1 MRSPIGAAGI
11 WLNQDTFMTPF
22 DFDALIERRQTL
34 STKWSHPD
42 PEMIPMWIADM
53 DFAVAPAI
61 QAALR
66 ARAEHPVFGY
76 QFDVPALRQL
86 LVERLAKRH
95 GIAAEP
101 DQLIFSPGLVVALH
115 AAARAVGE
123 PGTGVVTFTPVYPPF
138 LTAPGTA
145 GKALIPVPLASQNQD
160 GILHYEIDFDALDH
174 ALAHADAAPCLF
186 MLCNP
191 HNPVG
196 RAFTRAELEQLA
208 EIILRHDLIVCSDE
222 IHADLTMPDA
232 AHTSFASLSP
242 EIAERT
248 ITLMAPSKAF
258 NIPGLGMGFAVISS
272 PALRARFKLITES
285 AGAFVTIFGFE
296 GAQAAYTQG
305 DAWLEALRVY
315 LGANR
320 DTLIDYVREN
330 LPQIALTRP
339 EATYMAWLDCRQ
351 IGIEGNPSRFFM
363 EKAKVWLNDGAVFGG
378 SGEGFVRLNYGCPR
392 ARLLEALDRM
402 RGALRAY
409 A

>member
-1 MRSPIGAAGI
+1 
-11 WLNQDTFMTPF
+11 MTPF
-22 DFDALIERRQTL
+22 DFDAPIERRQTL

-66 ARAEHPVFGY
+66 ARTEHPIFGY
-76 QFDVPALRQL
+76 QFDTPSLRQC
-86 LVERLAKRH
+86 LVERLASRH
-95 GIAAEP
+95 GVAAEP
-101 DQLIFSPGLVVALH
+101 DHLIFTPGLVVALH

-145 GKALIPVPLASQNQD
+145 GKSLIPVPLASESQD
-160 GILHYEIDFDALDH
+160 GILRYSIDFDALEH
-174 ALAHADAAPCLF
+174 ALDHADAAPRLF

-196 RAFTRAELEQLA
+196 RAFTRAELERLG
-208 EIILRHDLIVCSDE
+208 EIALRYDLVVCSDE
-222 IHADLTMPDA
+222 IHADLTMPDGK
-232 AHTSFASLSP
+232 HTSFASISP
-242 EIAERT
+242 EIADRT

-258 NIPGLGMGFAVISS
+258 NIPGLGMGFAVINN
-272 PALRARFKLITES
+272 PALRARFKQLTES
-285 AGAFVTIFGFE
+285 AGAFVTVFGFE

-305 DAWLEALRVY
+305 GEWLEALRTY

-330 LPQIALTRP
+330 MPQIALTRP
-339 EATYMAWLDCRQ
+339 EATYMAWLDCRHA
-351 IGIEGNPSRFFM
+351 GIEGNPSRFFM

-402 RGALRAY
+402 YHALKTQA
-409 A
+409 